1 MWISPPLPRKIC
13 FHINIILLLLHT
25 HTHTYTHCCSDK
37 TGASWKIPWWLTL
50 PPCSPTVQW
59 YTPSRNIWTS
69 VWEANWTEK
78 RARLSNLS
86 DVIQLASDR
95 PRLWVLNEQNPEP
108 VIMGAHG
115 VQSVCQGPWPQTAWL
130 GEPEVITIS
139 RRHPP
144 PLPHWPGLPLAS
156 TASKITPYNLG
167 FPLPPKHKLQEREN
181 ATPDG
186 VYHGSVW
193 MWGRTSLKGW

>member
-1 MWISPPLPRKIC
+1 MWISPPLPRRIC

-25 HTHTYTHCCSDK
+25 HTHTHCCSDK

-50 PPCSPTVQW
+50 PPSSPAVQW
-59 YTPSRNIWTS
+59 HTPSRNIWTS

-78 RARLSNLS
+78 RARLSSLS
-86 DVIQLASDR
+86 DVIQLANDR

-108 VIMGAHG
+108 GIMGARG
-115 VQSVCQGPWPQTAWL
+115 FQSVCQGL
-130 GEPEVITIS
+130 GHRQPDSGSLRSSPFPGGTL
-139 RRHPP
+139 PP
-144 PLPHWPGLPLAS
+144 TLPHWPGLPLAS
-156 TASKITPYNLG
+156 TTSKIIPYNLG
-167 FPLPPKHKLQEREN
+167 FPLPPKHKLEEREK